1 AFLAVVTA
9 FLPVLSG
16 TSLAGETAKPTPEQ
30 VQFFETKVRP
40 ILVANCQKC
49 HSGKEPKGDLSL
61 DTRGGLLAGGESGDV
76 VVPGQPAKSL
86 LVEAINRTSIEMPP
100 DKKLADADI
109 ATLTEWVKLG
119 APWPEEPGGNGPA
132 LRKSRGKITDE
143 DRSYWAFQPVKKT
156 AAPETEKDG
165 WSRGSID
172 RYLLAKMIPEGL
184 HPVAE
189 ADKATLI
196 RRVT

>member
-1 AFLAVVTA
+1 MPLFRGKVAFLTVAFVVVFTKPSFA
-9 FLPVLSG
+9 EE
-16 TSLAGETAKPTPEQ
+16 AAKPTADQ
-30 VQFFETKVRP
+30 AQFFESKVRP

-61 DTRGGLLAGGESGDV
+61 TSRDGLLAGGESGDV
-76 VVPGQPAKSL
+76 VVPGQPEKSL

-119 APWPEEPGGNGPA
+119 TPWPEEPGSSGPT

-143 DRSYWAFQPVKKT
+143 DRAYWAFQPVKKT
-156 AAPETEKDG
+156 VAPEIEND
-165 WSRGSID
+165 
-172 RYLLAKMIPEGL
+172 
-184 HPVAE
+184 
-189 ADKATLI
+189 
-196 RRVT
+196 

>member
-1 AFLAVVTA
+1 M
-9 FLPVLSG
+9 VLSG
-16 TSLAGETAKPTPEQ
+16 WKFAPSWAAVMAAGVLLASGSFRPALAGETAKPTPEQ
-30 VQFFETKVRP
+30 LQFFETKVRP

-61 DTRGGLLAGGESGDV
+61 DSRGGLLAGGESGDV
-76 VVPGQPAKSL
+76 VVPGQPQKSL

-119 APWPEEPGGNGPA
+119 APWPEEPGASGPA

-143 DRSYWAFQPVKKT
+143 DRAYWAFQP
-156 AAPETEKDG
+156 
-165 WSRGSID
+165 
-172 RYLLAKMIPEGL
+172 
-184 HPVAE
+184 
-189 ADKATLI
+189 
-196 RRVT
+196 